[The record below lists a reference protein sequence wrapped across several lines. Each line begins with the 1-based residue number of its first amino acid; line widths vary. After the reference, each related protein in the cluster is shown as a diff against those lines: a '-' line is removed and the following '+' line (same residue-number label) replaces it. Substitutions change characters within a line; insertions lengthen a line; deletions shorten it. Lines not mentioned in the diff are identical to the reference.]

1 VERCF
6 REYGDKKGF
15 IFWPG
20 ILASTDMKDIDAK
33 NAAIIETT
41 NKLRFAGK

>member
-6 REYGDKKGF
+6 KEYGSKKGY
-15 IFWPG
+15 IFFPL

-33 NAAIIETT
+33 NAAILETA